1 MLNQMSSNPKINPE
15 DSYKDFFQAA
25 NGFPP
30 YPYQEKFQQ
39 RDRRYNIH
47 ALMVP
52 TGLGKTECFTV
63 DWLWGICNDRAN
75 TPSRLVISL
84 PMRTLTHQTFDRVS
98 KILHNLKLNDQIS
111 CHKLVGGTGE
121 PIDRSWCDCIDR
133 PAIIIGTQDQIIS
146 RQLFKG
152 YATSRWEWSMHAA
165 LLNNDVRI
173 VVDETQLQ
181 GVSYQTSV
189 ILQKI
194 AAKSGHFGQRELI
207 LCSAT
212 LDPELLDDHDLS
224 YKIISLSDADRANT
238 SAASTKI
245 NFNKQLHQ
253 LELPAENYVEP
264 IAQTIL
270 AKHTPGTLSIC
281 IVNRVKD
288 AMQITKE
295 LIKNPS
301 NIPVKLLH
309 ARFRGYERDQLCQ
322 DLAGFQGIIISTQ
335 VIEAGIDLDAQ
346 KLFTMPCPWASFVQ
360 RCGRGGRK
368 GIGSCDIY
376 LLNVADLEHR
386 PYDAKEIKDFWKC
399 FNQLQQLPIPN
410 ANISTLLDIKP
421 PAQPIGGN
429 VLEAG
434 LLLGLFDSHPRKKNS
449 GEDVS
454 GYIRDSSNPTLSVMW
469 REFDQ
474 EPDQNWRYRQEELC
488 RIPVYLFQKFHS
500 GLAWIWHDDK
510 ESWERGTPGNN
521 QIVLLPQKI
530 GGYSS
535 QLGFTGEHS
544 DSTGEHSDVP
554 PLPVLARGKNKGELW
569 GKTDFVTLTEH
580 SIDAYKEL
588 NKIAKNLSH
597 INLDW
602 PLVADCAQ
610 WHDLGKAH
618 PQFQNA
624 IDDPRMLAKAQ
635 SMRRY
640 QRRGFRHELASAVGA
655 LINGKSFLFAY
666 IVAAHHGKIRVKL
679 SNFDWLQD
687 EYWLKKEQGIHGLVQ
702 QDQVPNC
709 SLGDNTSDQIDEFK
723 IDLKYLDNWKNNVK
737 KEIDNI
743 GVFKLSYLETLVR
756 IADRRA
762 SKLKEFKS

>member
-1 MLNQMSSNPKINPE
+1 MSTNPKLRQSNT
-15 DSYKDFFQAA
+15 YKDFFQVAS
-25 NGFPP
+25 GFAP

-39 RDRRYNIH
+39 RDRSHSIH

-52 TGLGKTECFTV
+52 TGLGKTECFTI
-63 DWLWGICNDRAN
+63 DWLWGIHHQRSN

-84 PMRTLTHQTFDRVS
+84 PMRTLTYQTFDRVS
-98 KILHNLKLNDQIS
+98 NILKNLELNEQVS

-189 ILQKI
+189 LLQKF

-212 LDPELLDDHDLS
+212 LDLELLDNQELP
-224 YKIISLSDADRANT
+224 YQVISLGDADRANN
-238 SAASTKI
+238 SAAATKI
-245 NFNKQLHQ
+245 NFSKKLHK
-253 LELPAENYVEP
+253 LDLPAENYVEQ
-264 IAQTIL
+264 IAQTII
-270 AKHTPGTLSIC
+270 AEHNPGTLSIC

-288 AMQITKE
+288 AMEITKKVIE
-295 LIKNPS
+295 NLS

-309 ARFRGYERDQLCQ
+309 ARFRGYERDRLCH
-322 DLAGFQGIIISTQ
+322 DLADFKGIIISTQ

-368 GIGSCDIY
+368 GIGNCDIY
-376 LLNVADLEHR
+376 LLNVADLVTR
-386 PYDAKEIKDFWKC
+386 PYETEEIKNFWKC
-399 FNQLQQLPIPN
+399 FNQLPISN
-410 ANISTLLDIKP
+410 ASISTLLDIKP
-421 PAQPIGGN
+421 PAQPIGGSALKSGFL
-429 VLEAG
+429 V
-434 LLLGLFDSHPRKKNS
+434 GLFDSHPQKNNS

-454 GYIRDSSNPTLSVMW
+454 KYIRDRSDPTLSILW
-469 REFDQ
+469 REFEQELDQ
-474 EPDQNWRYRQEELC
+474 SWRYRQEELC
-488 RIPVYLFQKFHS
+488 RIPVYMFEQFYS
-500 GLAWIWHDDK
+500 GSVWIWHDGE
-510 ESWERGTPGNN
+510 ESWELGKPGNN
-521 QIVLLPQKI
+521 QIVMLPQTM

-535 QLGFTGEHS
+535 QLGFTG
-544 DSTGEHSDVP
+544 DNNDIP
-554 PLPVLARGKNKGELW
+554 QILPVQARGKNQNELW
-569 GKTDFVTLTEH
+569 GKTKLVTLTDH
-580 SIDAYKEL
+580 SIDAHDEL
-588 NKIAKNLSH
+588 NKITVNLSH
-597 INLDW
+597 LDLDGYW
-602 PLVADCAQ
+602 PIVAECAR

-618 PQFQNA
+618 SQFQNA
-624 IDDPRMLAKAQ
+624 IDDNKQIWAKAE

-655 LINGKSFLFAY
+655 LVNGKSFLFAY
-666 IVAAHHGKIRVKL
+666 LVAAHHGKIRVKL
-679 SNFDWLQD
+679 NNFDWLQD
-687 EYWLKKEQGIHGLVQ
+687 EYWLKKEQGLHGLVQ
-702 QDQVPNC
+702 QDKVPNC
-709 SLGDNTSDQIDEFK
+709 SLGKNVSDQIDEFK
-723 IDLKYLDNWKNNVK
+723 IDLAYLDNWEANVK
-737 KEIDNI
+737 KEISNL

-762 SKLKEFKS
+762 SKLRELKP